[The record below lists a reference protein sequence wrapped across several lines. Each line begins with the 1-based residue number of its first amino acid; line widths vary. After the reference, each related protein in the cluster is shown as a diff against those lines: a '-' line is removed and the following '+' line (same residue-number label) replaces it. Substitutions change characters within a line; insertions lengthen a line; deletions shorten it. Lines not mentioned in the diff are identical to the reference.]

1 MRELAGAAALLMTC
15 VAAALSLNGCGSDSC
30 GPQTCECE
38 NKLDDMWP
46 NDDGRGWEY
55 KYTWRTWDDT
65 CAIYADLEDVPPAP
79 SLDRIESLLD
89 SHPIGPSVTVRI
101 GTYKMRFRGD
111 STTMS
116 GATAQALRDTVY
128 FPGGASSLPGGAMST
143 WAFLAARIAGEAAGA
158 EGHGEDEIRA
168 LGDILLYPRPILVHG
183 GAWEKTE
190 RYIGTYGDV
199 HADLAWTFLTAD
211 LCAGTEFAFDITIPE
226 TQGISARC
234 RVLGVTSVR
243 TEMGAFNNGLDC
255 LYLVDLGVMEYEG
268 THGVTGYARHITYG
282 RVIYVPDVG
291 PVYSYE
297 RFLVCVTE
305 TLSAGSGDMEL
316 NLVNTGKVE
325 PE

>member
-1 MRELAGAAALLMTC
+1 MAAGISLTDDEIEEIREIFSHFDADGNGVIEYDEFGALLR
-15 VAAALSLNGCGSDSC
+15 ALDE
-30 GPQTCECE
+30 T
-38 NKLDDMWP
+38 
-46 NDDGRGWEY
+46 
-55 KYTWRTWDDT
+55 
-65 CAIYADLEDVPPAP
+65 I
-79 SLDRIESLLD
+79 
-89 SHPIGPSVTVRI
+89 
-101 GTYKMRFRGD
+101 
-111 STTMS
+111 
-116 GATAQALRDTVY
+116 
-128 FPGGASSLPGGAMST
+128 
-143 WAFLAARIAGEAAGA
+143 
-158 EGHGEDEIRA
+158 GEDEIRA